1 MSRPVPAAR
10 RFRGRTGAPSG
21 FARLPGLPRLSSL
34 PTLSGLL
41 LSLAICGCDG
51 GGTETPPPP
60 ARDCAALSDSLFPDS
75 LRPGFAVFKVVSPDS
90 GSFKVGTRMKVLV
103 AGADY
108 TSALVELV
116 VYGAAGG
123 VVRVPGFPDDSSIDP
138 RVQCESEFAVPES
151 ASTDRGRRISLVSD
165 SIKVRISDYN
175 DLQSYDYS
183 DSFLS
188 ITR

>member
-1 MSRPVPAAR
+1 MSRPVQAAR
-10 RFRGRTGAPSG
+10 RFRGRSGAFSVSG
-21 FARLPGLPRLSSL
+21 WSFLLG
-34 PTLSGLL
+34 LSGLL
-41 LSLAICGCDG
+41 AIWGCDE
-51 GGTETPPPP
+51 GGTGGPPPPP

-75 LRPGFAVFKVVSPDS
+75 LRPGFAVFKVVSPDG
-90 GSFKVGTRMKVLV
+90 GSFKVGSKMKVVV

-108 TSALVELV
+108 TSAQVDLV
-116 VYGAAGG
+116 VFGAGGG

-138 RVQCESEFAVPES
+138 RVLCESEFAVPES

-175 DLQSYDYS
+175 DPQSFDYS

-188 ITR
+188 IVR